1 MGNMN
6 LQAMLVKVTD
16 KKGNMGGQVIL
27 AQSLP
32 CPKCSTRLVDND
44 VHLLYSKLPAISL
57 L

>member
-1 MGNMN
+1 MN